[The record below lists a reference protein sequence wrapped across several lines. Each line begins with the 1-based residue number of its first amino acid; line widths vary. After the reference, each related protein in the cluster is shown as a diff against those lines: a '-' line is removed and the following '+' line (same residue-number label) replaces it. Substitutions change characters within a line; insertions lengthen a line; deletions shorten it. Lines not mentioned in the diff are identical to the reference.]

1 MSQLDKNFNSV
12 REAILNKVGR
22 YSLKITDL
30 GRRVRQKVF
39 GFRQRSTAH
48 IDRWALPVKILH
60 DHRLMQRRRAFQQA
74 GGSRSGIAEHAMR
87 KARQN
92 QHRET

>member
-1 MSQLDKNFNSV
+1 MDNSKNFNSV
-12 REAILNKVGR
+12 REAVLGKFSQYGR
-22 YSLKITDL
+22 KATDL
-30 GRRVRQKVF
+30 GQKVRHKVF

-60 DHRLMQRRRAFQQA
+60 DHRLVQRRRAFQQS
-74 GGSRSGIAEHAMR
+74 GGSRSSIAEHAMR

-92 QHRET
+92 QHP